1 MRKEDSVS
9 GRAAMS
15 LSCRKQ
21 TKQCFRTTERMIE
34 GKQVI
39 SEGHGIA
46 YLAKQTQEI
55 VSNSFHAL

>member
-1 MRKEDSVS
+1 
-9 GRAAMS
+9 
-15 LSCRKQ
+15 
-21 TKQCFRTTERMIE
+21 MIE

-39 SEGHGIA
+39 SEDHGVA